1 VLQVLVTAFEAV
13 EPADENLQFRKK
25 AGQDQI
31 NRLHYIARMK
41 AIAALD
47 LNSPQSRRALAF
59 LVEHGTVID
68 PTLALFE
75 FMTRSTAKPPV
86 TFELGIA
93 KIPPELAAILADVG
107 PPSPIA
113 DLQERRFAKFVA
125 ITGALHK
132 AGVPIVAGTDQCVPG
147 HSLHR
152 VQAGFTPM
160 EAMQAAT
167 IVPARVMGLD
177 KEVGTVE
184 PGKRADLILVGGNPL
199 ESIHNIRNVKYVVA
213 DGKMYDCAE
222 LWRSVGFKP

>member
-1 VLQVLVTAFEAV
+1 MGAAVLQVLVAAFEAV

-68 PTLALFE
+68 PALALFE

-93 KIPPELAAILADVG
+93 KIPPELAAILADVK
-107 PPSPIA
+107 PSFLEIRN
-113 DLQERRFAKFVA
+113 RRGRSDVRQDP
-125 ITGALHK
+125 TGTCCNPGGRRTAL
-132 AGVPIVAGTDQCVPG
+132 ACCG
-147 HSLHR
+147 S
-152 VQAGFTPM
+152 
-160 EAMQAAT
+160 
-167 IVPARVMGLD
+167 
-177 KEVGTVE
+177 
-184 PGKRADLILVGGNPL
+184 PGKKVCKIRGHHGGAAQGW
-199 ESIHNIRNVKYVVA
+199 STHRCRNGPV
-213 DGKMYDCAE
+213 
-222 LWRSVGFKP
+222 